1 MKEQFNHSATKVT
14 IKSLFTAGR
23 SEKLGVAES
32 LDGPT
37 LNQRGSQQDPDT
49 DAAQRDPLKKKSSP
63 ISQSITSQK
72 KAFKIYNFLHFK

>member
-1 MKEQFNHSATKVT
+1 MKEQFNHSATKDT

-37 LNQRGSQQDPDT
+37 LNQLMQLNGI
-49 DAAQRDPLKKKSSP
+49 LKKKKVFSD
-63 ISQSITSQK
+63 
-72 KAFKIYNFLHFK
+72 